1 MMQKWFVRIAVIV
14 STLLY
19 ARLIRELMLL
29 AVS

>member
-19 ARLIRELMLL
+19 AQLIRKLILL